1 MPKFNMAARL
11 GTITIKRN
19 EDPDMFVNRDI
30 VVDRVKVKLMNLYF
44 ECFISKLRPRHTQNY
59 ALNQTNQNGD
69 HHFTK

>member
-44 ECFISKLRPRHTQNY
+44 ECFISNLRPRHTQSY
-59 ALNQTNQNGD
+59 ALNQTKQNSD
-69 HHFTK
+69 HHISK